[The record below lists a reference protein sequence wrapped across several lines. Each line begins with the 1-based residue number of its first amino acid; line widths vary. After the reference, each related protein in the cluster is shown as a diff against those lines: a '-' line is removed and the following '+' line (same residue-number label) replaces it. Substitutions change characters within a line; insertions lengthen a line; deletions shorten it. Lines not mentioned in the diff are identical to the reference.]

1 MIEEATGIAIR
12 PPDGAVFR
20 FDPGALSLEL
30 LTTGGPDELTVFEA
44 LHDPENWLRWLT
56 TCRLRVPGE
65 QVDTTTGDIGAV
77 REARDSLWRL
87 VRAATQGCPL
97 PEPDLDTLNL
107 AAAHPPMIPTLTSN
121 STQRWQSPVASAQA
135 LSTVARDAV
144 SLLSGPFAERI
155 RECAGINCALVFVDT
170 SRPGKRRWC
179 SMERCGNRSKI
190 RALRA
195 RRTEA
200 TP

>member
-1 MIEEATGIAIR
+1 MR
-12 PPDGAVFR
+12 PPDGAVYR

-30 LTTGGPDELTVFEA
+30 LTTGGPDELSVFET
-44 LHDPENWLRWLT
+44 LHAPEDWLRWLSV
-56 TCRLRVPGE
+56 CRLRLRDDE
-65 QVDTTTGDIGAV
+65 VDISATDISAIRGVRDAVLRLARASTRGA
-77 REARDSLWRL
+77 ALS
-87 VRAATQGCPL
+87 
-97 PEPDLDTLNL
+97 EPDLDTLNL
-107 AAAHPPMIPTLTSN
+107 AAAHSPMIPTLARDG
-121 STQRWQSPVASAQA
+121 TQRWRTPVSSAQA

-144 SLLSGPFAERI
+144 TLMSGPYAERI
-155 RECAGINCALVFVDT
+155 RECAATDCALVFVDT

-195 RRTEA
+195 RRTE